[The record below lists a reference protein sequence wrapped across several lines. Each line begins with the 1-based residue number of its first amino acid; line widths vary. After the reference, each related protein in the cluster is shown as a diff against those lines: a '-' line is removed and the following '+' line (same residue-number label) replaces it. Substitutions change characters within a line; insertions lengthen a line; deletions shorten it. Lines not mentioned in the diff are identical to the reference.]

1 MKVKGLRWWVLGL
14 VVLITII
21 NYLDRGTLNYM
32 WVANTKTN
40 YTLVPLSSTAA
51 LPYAVYDRGA
61 HKYTLFNTDSTI
73 QAVDEKQVTA
83 LSASSVQY
91 IRKGGIAYGLGLADP
106 NDPPKITD
114 DKLKK
119 LYSYIYMF
127 FMVAYGI
134 SQLASGRIYDKI
146 GTRKGFVMS
155 ALIWGTADILT
166 SLARGVASLS
176 FFRVL
181 LGLGE
186 AGPWPGTV
194 KSNAEWFPVKERA
207 FAQGMFGAGGSIG
220 NVLAPLVIS
229 MLFLAFDWQ
238 RTFII
243 VGSFGILW
251 IIPWLIINK
260 RKPAEHPWI
269 TDAEKQYILSGQ
281 SVTKPADET
290 GLSWKQLLADRKSYA
305 VILGRFFLDPI
316 WWMFVAWL
324 PIYLNDR
331 FKLDIKQVAFS
342 AWVPYAGAAV
352 GAIAGGWFSGYLI
365 RKGRTV
371 HRARRIAII
380 TGAVIALPAMVA
392 AAFATTA
399 LMAVLIM
406 AFILGGFQFSIVN
419 IQTLPSDLHAGK
431 TVGSLAGLGGAAA
444 VAGTIIT
451 MFLVPYITSDSNWLF
466 FFVMGALLVPLSM
479 GCVFYFGRQ
488 NVNHHQ
494 NT

>member
-14 VVLITII
+14 IVLITII

-32 WVANTKTN
+32 WVANTKTA
-40 YTLVPLSSTAA
+40 YTLYTPAA
-51 LPYAVYDRGA
+51 PVSRPYAVYEPGTKQY
-61 HKYTLFNTDSTI
+61 HLVNTDGTE
-73 QAVDEKQVTA
+73 QTVDEQLVTP
-83 LSASSVQY
+83 LSETSVQFT
-91 IRKGGIAYGLGLADP
+91 RKGGIAYGLGLVDP
-106 NDPPKITD
+106 NDSAKVTD

-134 SQLASGRIYDKI
+134 SQLVSGRIYDKI

-155 ALIWGTADILT
+155 ALIWGMADMLT

-207 FAQGMFGAGGSIG
+207 LAQGLFGAGGSIG
-220 NVLAPLVIS
+220 NILAPLIIS
-229 MLFLAFDWQ
+229 MLYIAYGWKT
-238 RTFII
+238 TFVII
-243 VGSFGILW
+243 GSLGIFW

-260 RKPAEHPWI
+260 KKPAEHPWI
-269 TDAEKQYILSGQ
+269 TDEEKEYILSGQ
-281 SVTKPADET
+281 PGNNIANQPA
-290 GLSWKQLLADRKSYA
+290 LSWKELLQDKKSYS

-324 PIYLNDR
+324 PIYLSNQ

-342 AWVPYAGAAV
+342 AWVPYVGAAI
-352 GAIAGGWFSGYLI
+352 GAIVGGWFSGYLM
-365 RKGRTV
+365 RKGKTV
-371 HRARRIAII
+371 NGARKIAIL
-380 TGAVIALPAMVA
+380 TGAAISLPAMIA
-392 AAFATTA
+392 AAFASTA
-399 LMAVLIM
+399 LVAVIIM
-406 AFILGGFQFSIVN
+406 AFILAGFQFSIVN
-419 IQTLPSDLHAGK
+419 IQTLPSDYHSGK

-444 VAGTIIT
+444 VLGTIVT
-451 MFLVPYITSDSNWLF
+451 MFLVPYITSDNNWVY
-466 FFVMGALLVPLSM
+466 FFVMGALLVPLAISS
-479 GCVFYFGRQ
+479 VFIFGKK
-488 NVNHHQ
+488 NN
-494 NT
+494 